1 MADSVETTEAP
12 PEETLQG
19 GNYEVIRAR
28 LEEDART
35 LGTLAN
41 TLNDRRK
48 EIFGGQE
55 LVVVGNERIRTEH
68 NCVPRNIV
76 NVQGRLLL
84 GYNVRFALKKQIVV
98 EDVFSLHQF
107 EQTGDGFDLSVTTE
121 GNDFLSDPR
130 FLIDFE
136 ELYRYYKDARLQTLR
151 MHQGKLLTVFRI
163 GERPEDIR
171 AFRWEANPGQPLRY
185 IDNRGER
192 DHTFPPSHDF
202 DWVKPSRD
210 DHVLGPH
217 SHINILDKVFV
228 ETVGGDLTIKVEDNT
243 DDGQGIYR
251 EPVDDA
257 HQSLDDAEIRYAEVG
272 TLILLAMRPFGEEAT
287 RYLVFNTRTHDVK
300 RIDAIGQAC
309 VSLPEDH
316 GIIFPGGYYL
326 RNGTSKVF
334 DANPQGLIFKKMVKS
349 PNGEDVLFVFHRE
362 DTGHYVILP
371 YNLIRQEVA
380 SPIHGH
386 GYTMY
391 ENGQMVV
398 FRAESDEPT
407 KVHPV
412 QIWDTPFTSAEFA
425 ASNPVEGGYLGKVG
439 NADLV
444 RGISDVFA
452 IQRAIAN
459 LQPSRQI
466 FEDLVAACSRT
477 LDHYHWI
484 GHASVGG
491 LKEAVDQTRR
501 NAELIIDEFEKLQA
515 LQQKAQTALS
525 NVQKDQ
531 DRVLLDARPD
541 VCSSVQDF
549 MTGMSALREQRGR
562 LITLQDVRLIDRPAL
577 DAMEAKVVEQ
587 FDAMSQGCVQ
597 FLLGDGALS
606 PILTEIADIEQRLDG
621 IRRALELEPVTEQM
635 DRTGSGLELLIEV
648 IGGLEVGDPNERT
661 SILENISEVFSQL
674 NRVRAVLEGRRKVLL
689 QSEAKAEFAAQ
700 FKLLGQGVSSA
711 LAMCDTPEKAEE
723 QLSRLMV
730 QLEELEGRFGEF
742 EEYLE
747 DIMVKREEIYEA
759 FESKRQQL
767 LEARQRRVASLH
779 SSGERILEAV
789 GRRAQSFKE
798 PEKLASYFA
807 SDSMVLKLRKLSDQ
821 LMALGD
827 SVKGEDLLSKL
838 KSARQNALRGLRD
851 RSDLFV
857 GGGNVLQF
865 GRHQFS
871 VNTQPIELTIVP
883 RGDDMAVHLNGTE
896 FYEVITDPDFV
907 ATKTY
912 WKQAVISETSAVY
925 RGEYLAAIM
934 LFAAERNEEGLSIA
948 QLEKDHLS
956 EEGLLA
962 RVRAFAAN
970 RYEEGYERGV
980 HDADAAHILEKV
992 IDLRHTAGLLR
1003 YPPVPRAA
1011 ASLFWA
1017 FYDAEADRT
1026 AWQRQAQS
1034 LARMQKF
1041 LPNQTAVERFGTLLV
1056 ASMKPWLAEY
1066 APSFAADLTDEDLQ
1080 VAAEY
1085 LCEELATERPRFV
1098 LGAQAGALV
1107 DGLRAVLDSH
1117 SARQAFDDDMRALEG
1132 RLDARL
1138 GLARQWLQG
1147 LVRHSEDE
1155 GIRKLDFLVEEAA
1168 VAMVTDRKLDRE
1180 VSQAGTTVDVPQLLG
1195 QHPLIQDRVL
1205 HLRLDEY
1212 LDRLRHFVQHRVP
1225 GFRAYRAMRHAFV
1238 EKERKRLR
1246 VDEYKPK
1253 VMTTFVRNRL
1263 INEVYLP
1270 IIGDNLAKQVGS
1282 VGEGKR
1288 TDTMGMLMLISPPG
1302 YGKTTLMEYVA
1313 SQLGLVFM
1321 KVNGPSLGH
1330 EVTSLDPS
1338 EAPNATARQEVEKI
1352 NLSFEMG
1359 NNVMLYLDDIQ
1370 HTDPEFLQKFISLCD
1385 GTRRIEGIWNNRTRT
1400 YDLKGKKFC
1409 VVMAGNPY
1417 TETGAKFQIPDMLA
1431 NRADTYNLGDILGGR
1446 EDLFALSYVENA
1458 ITSNPALAPLA
1469 TRDQAD
1475 IYRLVRMAQGEAVDQ
1490 TQFSHDYS
1498 AGEIQEYVSLLKM
1511 MFACRDTLLKVNLEY
1526 IRSAAIDD
1534 EYRTEPAFKLQG
1546 SYRNMSKLAEKLV
1559 SALNA
1564 DEVNRLIEDHY
1575 VGESQTLS
1583 GGSENNM
1590 LKLAEMRGTLSVEQ
1604 AERWSAIKKDFAR
1617 NKLMG
1622 GGDDDPVARVTGT
1635 LAGLGEQ
1642 IEAIG
1647 SALASQ
1653 PGLTTPLESVQAEL
1667 AALRNA
1673 LGDSTHTREA
1683 LAEVVSGLGQIGTG
1697 LEQSSQHARA
1707 MPALLTQALQG
1718 IGSELTEAIKD
1729 LELSTNVEVEQAPV
1743 AATDPAVS
1751 AAAPAGWMVPHLEV
1765 SAEADMVLRHAV
1777 LLEVQRALVSY
1788 GRMQHTASRQLR
1800 AGEYVLAGALP
1811 VLHHLVE
1818 HVTTLIQTRL
1828 PAEKQTE
1835 FLDELRRGV
1844 ARAISDLGEAV
1855 GEEVPGAAGQDAPA
1869 PVQTAP
1875 VRRTSAAPEGPA
1887 RPDGSAR
1894 RAVGAKKASV
1904 KPTARKPASRNRP
1917 PRPPEVQT
1925 VTPKPPP
1932 KTKPKTRTSA
1942 GSKPRLKP
1950 EDQG

>member
-1 MADSVETTEAP
+1 MADPVPTTESQP
-12 PEETLQG
+12 QESLQG

-28 LEEDART
+28 LEDDARA
-35 LGTLAN
+35 LGALAT
-41 TLNDRRK
+41 TLNERRK

-76 NVQGRLLL
+76 NVRGRLLL
-84 GYNVRFALKKQIVV
+84 GYNVRFALKKQVTV
-98 EDVFSLHQF
+98 ADVFSLHRF
-107 EQTGDGFDLSVTTE
+107 VATDDGFDLSATTDGAE
-121 GNDFLSDPR
+121 FLADESFQTDFD
-130 FLIDFE
+130 

-151 MHQGKLLTVFRI
+151 MHQGKLLAVFRI
-163 GERPEDIR
+163 GERREDIR
-171 AFRWEANPGQPLRY
+171 VFRWAATPGEELRY

-202 DWVKPSRD
+202 DWVRPSRD
-210 DHVLGPH
+210 DHSLGAHP
-217 SHINILDKVFV
+217 HINILDKVFV

-243 DDGQGIYR
+243 EDGEGIYR
-251 EPVDDA
+251 EPVVDA
-257 HQSLDDAEIRYAEVG
+257 HQSLDDADIQYAEVG
-272 TLILLAMRPFGEEAT
+272 TLILLSMRPFGEEDT
-287 RYLVFNTRTHDVK
+287 RYLVFNTRTHDVQ

-309 VSLPEDH
+309 VQLPEDH

-326 RNGTSKVF
+326 RNGTSKIF
-334 DANPQGLIFKKMVKS
+334 EADPEGLIFKKMVRS

-380 SPIHGH
+380 SPVHGH

-391 ENGQMVV
+391 DDGRMVV

-407 KVHPV
+407 RVHPV

-425 ASNPVEGGYLGKVG
+425 AANPVEGGYLAKVG

-452 IQRAIAN
+452 VQRQVAN

-466 FEDLVAACSRT
+466 FEDLVSACTRT
-477 LDHYHWI
+477 LDNYHWI
-484 GHASVGG
+484 GHESVGG
-491 LKEAVDQTRR
+491 LKEAVEHTRR

-515 LQQKAQTALS
+515 LRRKAEASLAAVKT
-525 NVQKDQ
+525 DQ
-531 DRVLLDARPD
+531 ERVLLDARPD
-541 VCSSVQDF
+541 TCTSVQDF
-549 MTGMSALREQRGR
+549 MTGMSALRQQRGR
-562 LITLQDVRLIDRPAL
+562 LITLQEVRLIDRAAL
-577 DAMEAKVVEQ
+577 EQMEARVVEQ
-587 FDAMSQGCVQ
+587 FDAMSHGCVQ
-597 FLLGDGALS
+597 FLLRDDALT
-606 PILTEIADIEQRLDG
+606 PVQDEIADVEARLEGIE
-621 IRRALELEPVTEQM
+621 RALDLVPVTEQM
-635 DRTGSGLELLIEV
+635 DATGNGLELLIEV
-648 IGGLEVGDPNERT
+648 IGGLDVGDPNERT
-661 SILENISEVFSQL
+661 RILENISEVFSQL
-674 NRVRAVLEGRRKVLL
+674 NRVRAVLEGRRKTLL

-711 LAMCDTPEKAEE
+711 LSMCDTPEKAEE

-742 EEYLE
+742 ADYLE
-747 DIMVKREEIYEA
+747 DITVKREEIYEA

-767 LEARQRRVASLH
+767 LEARQRRVSSLH

-789 GRRAQSFKE
+789 GRRAKSFKE
-798 PEKLASYFA
+798 PEKLHGYFA
-807 SDSMVLKLRKLSDQ
+807 ADSMVLKLRKLAEQ
-821 LMALGD
+821 LTELGD

-871 VNTQPIELTIVP
+871 VNTQAIELTIVP

-896 FYEVITDPDFV
+896 FYEVITDPEFV
-907 ATKTY
+907 ATRPY
-912 WKQAVISETSAVY
+912 WKQAVISETPEVY
-925 RGEYLAAIM
+925 RGEYLAAVM
-934 LFAAERNEEGLSIA
+934 LFAAEANQDGLSIA
-948 QLEKDHLS
+948 MLDKERLS

-962 RVRAFAAN
+962 RVRAFSAN

-980 HDADAAHILEKV
+980 HDADATHILEKV
-992 IDLRHTAGLLR
+992 LDLRHTAGLLR
-1003 YPPVPRAA
+1003 FPPVPRAA

-1017 FYDAEADRT
+1017 MYDDRT
-1026 AWQRQAQS
+1026 DRDAWHRQARS
-1034 LARMQKF
+1034 LARMQQL
-1041 LPNQTAVERFGTLLV
+1041 LPNPVAVERFARILV
-1056 ASMKPWLAEY
+1056 ATMKPWLTEH
-1066 APSFAADLTDEDLQ
+1066 APSFASDLTDDDYQ
-1080 VAAEY
+1080 TAAEY
-1085 LCEELATERPRFV
+1085 LSEELAADTPRFV
-1098 LGAQAGALV
+1098 LGAQAHSLVEGLQAL
-1107 DGLRAVLDSH
+1107 LDVH
-1117 SARQAFDDDMRALEG
+1117 RARQQFDDDMRALEG

-1138 GLARQWLQG
+1138 DLARQWLQG
-1147 LVRHSEDE
+1147 LVQHSEDE
-1155 GIRKLDFLVEEAA
+1155 RLRKLDFLVEEAA
-1168 VAMVTDRKLDRE
+1168 VAILTDRKLDRE
-1180 VSQAGTTVDVPQLLG
+1180 VSRAGTTVDVTGLLG
-1195 QHPLIQDRVL
+1195 QHPRIESRTLR
-1205 HLRLDEY
+1205 LRLDEF
-1212 LDRLRHFVQHRVP
+1212 LDRLRHYIHHRVP
-1225 GFRAYRAMRHAFV
+1225 GFRAYRQLRHTFV
-1238 EKERKRLR
+1238 ERERRRLR

-1385 GTRRIEGIWNNRTRT
+1385 GTRRIEGIWNGRTRT

-1458 ITSNPALAPLA
+1458 LTSNPTLAPLA
-1469 TRDQAD
+1469 TRDPAD
-1475 IYRLVRMAQGEAVDQ
+1475 IHRMIRMAQGEEVDQ
-1490 TQFSHDYS
+1490 TRFSYDYS
-1498 AGEIQEYVSLLKM
+1498 AGELQEYVALFRM
-1511 MFACRDTLLKVNLEY
+1511 MFTCRDTLLKVNLEY
-1526 IRSAAIDD
+1526 IRSAAMDD

-1559 SALNA
+1559 SAMNP
-1564 DEVNRLIEDHY
+1564 DEVDRLIEDHY

-1590 LKLAEMRGTLSVEQ
+1590 LKLAEMRGTLSPEQ
-1604 AERWSAIKKDFAR
+1604 AERWAAIRKDFAR

-1622 GGDDDPVARVTGT
+1622 GGDDDPVGRVTGT

-1647 SALASQ
+1647 QALTGSPSLAA
-1653 PGLTTPLESVQAEL
+1653 PLADVQGEL
-1667 AALRNA
+1667 AALRTDLTRQLGDAHHTRAA
-1673 LGDSTHTREA
+1673 LG
-1683 LAEVVSGLGQIGTG
+1683 EVVTG
-1697 LEQSSQHARA
+1697 LDRIGAGLDQSSHHARA

-1718 IGSELTEAIKD
+1718 VGHDLTEAIRG
-1729 LELSTNVEVEQAPV
+1729 LELSTQVDVQPSAP
-1743 AATDPAVS
+1743 ASGPAP
-1751 AAAPAGWMVPHLEV
+1751 AAAGPAPAPAAGWMVPHLEV

-1777 LLEVQRALVSY
+1777 LIEVQRALVSY
-1788 GRMQHTASRQLR
+1788 GRMQHTSARQLR

-1811 VLHHLVE
+1811 VLHGLVE
-1818 HVTTLIQTRL
+1818 HVTSLIRSRL
-1828 PAEKQTE
+1828 PAEQQTA

-1844 ARAISDLGEAV
+1844 AKAIADLSDRV
-1855 GEEVPGAAGQDAPA
+1855 EEPIPEGPTGTVRTP
-1869 PVQTAP
+1869 P
-1875 VRRTSAAPEGPA
+1875 VRRGAEPPPPLRTRATPAAEPPS
-1887 RPDGSAR
+1887 RPL
-1894 RAVGAKKASV
+1894 
-1904 KPTARKPASRNRP
+1904 PRP
-1917 PRPPEVQT
+1917 PRPPEVRT
-1925 VTPKPPP
+1925 VTPRRGTPP
-1932 KTKPKTRTSA
+1932 KKSD
-1942 GSKPRLKP
+1942 G
-1950 EDQG
+1950 

>member
-1 MADSVETTEAP
+1 MADPVAATEAQ
-12 PEETLQG
+12 PEEQLQG

-28 LEEDART
+28 LEEDARV
-35 LGTLAN
+35 LGTLAT
-41 TLNDRRK
+41 TLNERRK
-48 EIFGGQE
+48 DIFGGQE
-55 LVVVGNERIRTEH
+55 LIVVGNERIRTEH

-76 NVQGRLLL
+76 NVRGRLLL
-84 GYNVRFALKKQIVV
+84 GYNVRFALKKQVVV

-107 EQTGDGFDLSVTTE
+107 EEVDDGFDLAATTDGAE
-121 GNDFLSDPR
+121 FLADPK
-130 FLIDFE
+130 FLVDFE

-151 MHQGKLLTVFRI
+151 VHQGKLLAVFRI

-171 AFRWEANPGQPLRY
+171 VFRWDATPGQDLRY

-202 DWVKPSRD
+202 DWVTPSRD
-210 DHVLGPH
+210 DHSLGAHP
-217 SHINILDKVFV
+217 HINILDKVFV

-243 DDGQGIYR
+243 EDGEGIYR
-251 EPVDDA
+251 EPVNDA
-257 HQSLDDAEIRYAEVG
+257 HQSLDDADIRYAEVG
-272 TLILLAMRPFGEEAT
+272 TLILLAMRPFGEEVT

-309 VSLPEDH
+309 ITLPEDH

-334 DANPQGLIFKKMVKS
+334 DAHPQGLIFKTSIRS

-386 GYTMY
+386 GYTLY
-391 ENGQMVV
+391 DNGRMVV

-412 QIWDTPFTSAEFA
+412 QIWNTPFTSAEFA
-425 ASNPVEGGYLGKVG
+425 AAAPVEGGYLGKVG

-452 IQRAIAN
+452 IQRQVAN

-466 FEDLVAACSRT
+466 FEDLVAACTRT

-484 GHASVGG
+484 GHESVGG
-491 LKEAVDQTRR
+491 LKDAVDQTRR

-515 LQQKAQTALS
+515 LKKKAESALVS
-525 NVQKDQ
+525 VQKDQ
-531 DRVLLDARPD
+531 SRVLLDARPD
-541 VCSSVQDF
+541 TCTSVQDF

-562 LITLQDVRLIDRPAL
+562 LITLQDVRLIDRAAL
-577 DAMEAKVVEQ
+577 DAMEAEVVTQ
-587 FDAMSQGCVQ
+587 FDALSQGCVQ
-597 FLLGDGALS
+597 FLLRDDALT
-606 PILTEIADIEQRLDG
+606 PIQKDIVEIEARLDG
-621 IRRALELEPVTEQM
+621 IDRAIDLTPVTEQM
-635 DRTGSGLELLIEV
+635 DATGTGLEMLIEV
-648 IGGLEVGDPNERT
+648 IGGLDVGDPNERT
-661 SILENISEVFSQL
+661 RILENISEVFSQL

-742 EEYLE
+742 EEYLQ
-747 DIMVKREEIYEA
+747 DITVKREEIYEA

-789 GRRAQSFKE
+789 GRRAKSFKE

-807 SDSMVLKLRKLSDQ
+807 SDSMVLKLRKLSEQ
-821 LMALGD
+821 LVELGD

-857 GGGNVLQF
+857 GGGNILQF

-871 VNTQPIELTIVP
+871 VNTQAIELTIVP

-896 FYEVITDPDFV
+896 FYEVITDPDFL
-907 ATKTY
+907 ATKPF
-912 WKQAVISETSAVY
+912 WKQAVISETPEVY
-925 RGEYLAAIM
+925 RGEYLAAVM
-934 LFAAERNEEGLSIA
+934 LFAAENNEEGLSIPL
-948 QLEKDHLS
+948 LEKDHLS
-956 EEGLLA
+956 EGELLA

-992 IDLRHTAGLLR
+992 LDLRRTAGLLR

-1017 FYDAEADRT
+1017 LYDDRPDRE
-1026 AWQRQAQS
+1026 AWQRQARS
-1034 LARMQKF
+1034 LARMQQL
-1041 LPNQTAVERFGTLLV
+1041 LPNPKAMARFASLLAERMQ
-1056 ASMKPWLAEY
+1056 AWLADH
-1066 APSFAADLTDEDLQ
+1066 APSFARDLTAEDRHT
-1080 VAAEY
+1080 AASY
-1085 LCEELATERPRFV
+1085 LAEELAAERPRFV
-1098 LGAQAGALV
+1098 LGGQANSLV
-1107 DGLRAVLDSH
+1107 EGLRTLLDAH
-1117 SARQAFDDDMRALEG
+1117 RARQSFDDDMRALEG
-1132 RLDARL
+1132 RLDDRL
-1138 GLARQWLQG
+1138 DLARQWLRG
-1147 LVRHSEDE
+1147 LVQHTEDD
-1155 GIRKLDFLVEEAA
+1155 RLKQLDFLVEEAA

-1180 VSQAGTTVDVPQLLG
+1180 VSRAGTTTEVTHLLG
-1195 QHPLIQDRVL
+1195 QHPRIHERVL
-1205 HLRLDEY
+1205 QLRLDEF
-1212 LDRLRHFVQHRVP
+1212 LDRLRHYVQHRVP
-1225 GFRAYRAMRHAFV
+1225 GFRAYRKLRHDFV
-1238 EKERKRLR
+1238 EKERRRLR

-1270 IIGDNLAKQVGS
+1270 IIGDNLAKQIGS

-1385 GTRRIEGIWNNRTRT
+1385 GTRRIEGIWNGRTRT

-1458 ITSNPALAPLA
+1458 LTANPTLAPLA
-1469 TRDQAD
+1469 TRDPAD
-1475 IYRLVRMAQGEAVDQ
+1475 IHRLIRMAQGEEVDQ
-1490 TQFSHDYS
+1490 TKFSYDYS
-1498 AGEIQEYVSLLKM
+1498 AGEVQEYVSLFQM

-1526 IRSAAIDD
+1526 IRSAAMDD

-1559 SALNA
+1559 SALNP

-1583 GGSENNM
+1583 GGAENNI
-1590 LKLAEMRGTLSVEQ
+1590 LKLAEMRGTLTPAQ
-1604 AERWSAIKKDFAR
+1604 AERWAAIKKDFAR

-1622 GGDDDPVARVTGT
+1622 GGDDDPVGRVTGT

-1647 SALASQ
+1647 SALAGQ
-1653 PGLTTPLESVQAEL
+1653 PTLAGPLDAMKAEL
-1667 AALRNA
+1667 AALRTQ
-1673 LGDSTHTREA
+1673 LGDSSHTRDA
-1683 LAEVVSGLGQIGTG
+1683 LAEVVQSLGRIGQGLD
-1697 LEQSSQHARA
+1697 QSSKHTRA

-1718 IGSELTEAIKD
+1718 VGHELTAAIQG
-1729 LELSTNVEVEQAPV
+1729 LELSTNVAVEQ
-1743 AATDPAVS
+1743 S
-1751 AAAPAGWMVPHLEV
+1751 AAPTPSASPASTAPAAGWMVPHLEV

-1777 LLEVQRALVSY
+1777 LMEVQRALVSY
-1788 GRMQHTASRQLR
+1788 GRMQHTAARQLR

-1818 HVTTLIQTRL
+1818 HVTTLIHTRL
-1828 PAEKQTE
+1828 PAEQQTE

-1844 ARAISDLGEAV
+1844 AKAIADLSDRVDEPIDPPTLEGATGPVRA
-1855 GEEVPGAAGQDAPA
+1855 P
-1869 PVQTAP
+1869 P
-1875 VRRTSAAPEGPA
+1875 VRRPPVQAPAAPP
-1887 RPDGSAR
+1887 R
-1894 RAVGAKKASV
+1894 RNRAPSGTASV
-1904 KPTARKPASRNRP
+1904 RVGPSSASLPDASEPPQRDPATMPRP
-1917 PRPPEVQT
+1917 PRPPEVRT
-1925 VTPKPPP
+1925 VTPRQS
-1932 KTKPKTRTSA
+1932 TT
-1942 GSKPRLKP
+1942 PRR
-1950 EDQG
+1950 DDG